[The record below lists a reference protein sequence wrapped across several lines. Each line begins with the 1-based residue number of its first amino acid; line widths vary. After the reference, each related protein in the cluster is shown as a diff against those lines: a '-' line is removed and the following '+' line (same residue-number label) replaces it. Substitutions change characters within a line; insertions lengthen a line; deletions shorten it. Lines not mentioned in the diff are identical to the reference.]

1 MALPVLLATHSR
13 FVALPVLLAT
23 LASALAAR
31 SPTLASYWH
40 ASLSAQPA
48 RVTGNLNLR
57 AEAQV

>member
-40 ASLSAQPA
+40 ASAQPA